1 MNNTF
6 SEALR
11 RLEVLT
17 GRTRVADSTDLASLS
32 DEEIRRRLREAV
44 TRVRFAQPIRTT
56 PLPGRGPMD
65 HLSDAEVVRR
75 LRRAQQRLSAR
86 KLVEVGVP
94 VGSALALTAPGPLP
108 RASGVPEGEQSDPE
122 SDRRPEPEPPR
133 REPPRKAP
141 SGLLAHLDEEGA

>member
-1 MNNTF
+1 MNNHF

-56 PLPGRGPMD
+56 PLPGPGPLD
-65 HLSDAEVVRR
+65 HLSDEEVVRR
-75 LRRAQQRLSAR
+75 LWRAQQRLSAR

-108 RASGVPEGEQSDPE
+108 RASGVPERE
-122 SDRRPEPEPPR
+122 PEPEPIPR
-133 REPPRKAP
+133 RKAP
-141 SGLLAHLDEEGA
+141 GGLLAHLDDREDG